1 MGKTS
6 VCLGILGSLLKSG
19 YLPSEIAYIKPA
31 TQCEEPQLI
40 SKFCKAKGIACNG
53 IGPLVFYSGF
63 TRAFL
68 NGETDSTE
76 KILESIEMAVDE
88 IAKGKRFVVIDGVG
102 YPAVG
107 SICGCS
113 NATIAHRCRAP
124 VVLVGKR
131 GVGDAVDSFNL
142 NAAFFRLHEVPVVG
156 VLYNRL
162 ESEGYYSL
170 EKCKNAV
177 SKYFKIY
184 GKAFKLFGFLPE
196 LKLGSK
202 NSNDSQSD
210 ANIFIDSFE
219 NNIDFPSFLESIKM
233 FNKHTTNNVEKE
245 VQARAEVK
253 LQDHLVANNSNDS
266 SQIKKRSRDSIQQEA
281 RGGGA
286 SGG

>member
-1 MGKTS
+1 
-6 VCLGILGSLLKSG
+6 LKSG

-40 SKFCKAKGIACNG
+40 SKFCKAKGIAYNG

-124 VVLVGKR
+124 VVLVGKK

-142 NAAFFRLHEVPVVG
+142 NAAFFRLHQVPVVG

-162 ESEGYYSL
+162 ENEGYYSL
-170 EKCKNAV
+170 EKCKDAV

-184 GKAFKLFGFLPE
+184 GKAYKLFGFLPE

-202 NSNDSQSD
+202 SGNASQSD
-210 ANIFIDSFE
+210 ADSVEVANVFIDSFE
-219 NNIDFPSFLESIKM
+219 NNIDFTSFLESIKM
-233 FNKHTTNNVEKE
+233 FHNHTTNNVEKE
-245 VQARAEVK
+245 VEARAELK
-253 LQDHLVANNSNDS
+253 LQDDLFANYLSDS
-266 SQIKKRSRDSIQQEA
+266 PQTKKRSRDSIQQEA
-281 RGGGA
+281 RGSGA

>member
-1 MGKTS
+1 MEVLNIMKVSIGLYLHHSFYLLTCIDFVTQTISDKSQVGKTS

-40 SKFCKAKGIACNG
+40 SSLQSKGIACNG
-53 IGPLVFYSGF
+53 IVLWSLFGF

-131 GVGDAVDSFNL
+131 C
-142 NAAFFRLHEVPVVG
+142 R
-156 VLYNRL
+156 
-162 ESEGYYSL
+162 
-170 EKCKNAV
+170 
-177 SKYFKIY
+177 
-184 GKAFKLFGFLPE
+184 
-196 LKLGSK
+196 
-202 NSNDSQSD
+202 
-210 ANIFIDSFE
+210 
-219 NNIDFPSFLESIKM
+219 
-233 FNKHTTNNVEKE
+233 
-245 VQARAEVK
+245 
-253 LQDHLVANNSNDS
+253 
-266 SQIKKRSRDSIQQEA
+266 
-281 RGGGA
+281 
-286 SGG
+286 